1 MTPANPCPIC
11 GQPIPERRKGSRH
24 GHPPKT
30 CGEACRKER
39 NSRREK
45 ERYRRVK
52 DTDAWKATRQAYLKR
67 LRAKLD
73 GDPELAAIFR
83 AEAAS
88 RNRVWLAK
96 LRRED
101 PERHEQLKAEKR
113 AERAAWHQALLN
125 DPEAWE
131 AHRAKCRAWYQS
143 LTVEE
148 RDRIFK
154 EPRRQRR
161 QMADRE

>member
-1 MTPANPCPIC
+1 MTLAKNCPIC
-11 GQPIPERRKGSRH
+11 GQPIPERNKGSRH

-39 NSRREK
+39 NRRREK
-45 ERYRRVK
+45 ERYQRVK
-52 DTDAWKATRQAYLKR
+52 DTEAWKATREAYLQR
-67 LRAKLD
+67 LRDRLD
-73 GDPELAAIFR
+73 SDPMFAAIFR
-83 AEAAS
+83 AEAAA
-88 RNRVWLAK
+88 RQREWLDR

-101 PERHEQLKAEKR
+101 PERHARLKAEKR
-113 AERAAWHQALLN
+113 AERATWHQALLN

-148 RDRIFK
+148 RDRIYND
-154 EPRRQRR
+154 PRRQRMR
-161 QMADRE
+161 KPSEQ